1 MIFTEITAFVPSVI
15 WRMSV
20 LVQPSIRDTV
30 ITLRQV
36 ITIFKIASNLF
47 YNAHNADG
55 LLNCYK
61 VEF

>member
-1 MIFTEITAFVPSVI
+1 MSY
-15 WRMSV
+15 SV

-30 ITLRQV
+30 ITLRRV

>member
-1 MIFTEITAFVPSVI
+1 MP
-15 WRMSV
+15 V

-30 ITLRQV
+30 ITLHRV
-36 ITIFKIASNLF
+36 ITILKITPNLF
-47 YNAHNADG
+47 YIAHNAEG